1 MSAIEAITFDLW
13 DTIVKDDSDEPERQR
28 LGLKTKYETRRELLW
43 QHLRQVSEL
52 SYERVCLAYDVADAA
67 FNRVWHDQHVT
78 WKFEERL
85 AVILDGLKLSLPK
98 DLRQEVIDQTERMEV
113 EIPPKLINGIAET
126 LKNLSVNY
134 KLAVVSDAI
143 VTPGR
148 NLKAMLDNY
157 QLADY
162 FSGFAFSDEV
172 GHSKPHP
179 SMFESAASQLGVPF
193 NRIVHIG
200 DRQHND
206 IQGSQ
211 MLGIRAILFTGARSV
226 DLNNNTADAVCS
238 NYDELPGI
246 VQRLNSNWQIG
257 KMTDDK

>member
-1 MSAIEAITFDLW
+1 MSKIEAITFDLW
-13 DTIVKDDSDEPERQR
+13 DTIVEDDSDEPERLR
-28 LGLKTKYETRRELLW
+28 RGLKTKHEARRELLW
-43 QHLRQVSEL
+43 QYLNQVSEV
-52 SYERVCLAYDVADAA
+52 SYERVSLAYDVADTA
-67 FNRVWHDQHVT
+67 FNKVWHDQYVT
-78 WKFEERL
+78 WRFEERL
-85 AVILDGLKLSLPK
+85 AVILNGLKLSLPRN
-98 DLRQEVIDQTERMEV
+98 LRQEVIDQTERMELD
-113 EIPPKLINGIAET
+113 IPPKLINGIPET
-126 LKNLSVNY
+126 LKNLSANY

-148 NLKAMLDNY
+148 NLKAMLENY
-157 QLADY
+157 QLSDY

-172 GHSKPHP
+172 GRCKPHP

-193 NRIVHIG
+193 DRIVHIG

-211 MLGIRAILFTGARSV
+211 MLGIRAILFTGARTV

-246 VQRLNSNWQIG
+246 VQQLNSN
-257 KMTDDK
+257 